1 MHHVKFTILPTPAPI
16 LAEQDALAERQL
28 ELSGWRI
35 LDKMEG
41 EFYGSLERKRER
53 LQQAL
58 GHAERI
64 KPLPI
69 IKLTHQDV
77 AHRRAA

>member
-1 MHHVKFTILPTPAPI
+1 MHHVQFTILPTPVKH
-16 LAEQDALAERQL
+16 DALAKRQL
-28 ELSGWRI
+28 ELSGWCI

-41 EFYGSLERKRER
+41 EFYGSFERKRAR
-53 LQQAL
+53 LQQVL

-64 KPLPI
+64 KPLPV

-77 AHRRAA
+77 AYRRAA

>member
-1 MHHVKFTILPTPAPI
+1 MHHVQFTILPTPVKH
-16 LAEQDALAERQL
+16 DALAERQL
-28 ELSGWRI
+28 ELSGWHI

-41 EFYGSLERKRER
+41 EFYGSFERKRAR

-69 IKLTHQDV
+69 TKLTHQDV
-77 AHRRAA
+77 AYQRAA

>member
-1 MHHVKFTILPTPAPI
+1 MHHVQFTILPTPT
-16 LAEQDALAERQL
+16 EQDALSERQL

-41 EFYGSLERKRER
+41 EFYGSFERKRER

-69 IKLTHQDV
+69 VKLTHQDV
-77 AHRRAA
+77 AHQRAA

>member
-1 MHHVKFTILPTPAPI
+1 MHHVQFTILPTPI
-16 LAEQDALAERQL
+16 KHDALAERRL

-41 EFYGSLERKRER
+41 EFYGSFERKRAR

-69 IKLTHQDV
+69 INLAQQDV
-77 AHRRAA
+77 ALQQAA

>member
-1 MHHVKFTILPTPAPI
+1 MHHVQFTILPTPI
-16 LAEQDALAERQL
+16 KHDALAERRL

-41 EFYGSLERKRER
+41 EFYGSFERKRAR
-53 LQQAL
+53 LQQVL

-69 IKLTHQDV
+69 TKLTREDV
-77 AHRRAA
+77 VYQRAA

>member
-1 MHHVKFTILPTPAPI
+1 MHHVQFTILPTPAKH
-16 LAEQDALAERQL
+16 DALAERQL

-41 EFYGSLERKRER
+41 EFYGSFERKRER

-64 KPLPI
+64 NPLPV
-69 IKLTHQDV
+69 IKLTHRDV
-77 AHRRAA
+77 AHQRAA